1 MNCPFCKNEKT
12 HLRKKLTKLGYKTFY
27 CGKCDLTYNERTN
40 TPFNFLSIPT
50 DVLFLVLLWR
60 LRYKLSLRDI
70 SEMFLERGFEFTHE
84 AVRDWEERFAHLFTD
99 KLKAKRK
106 SKADLSKSWRVDET
120 YLKVGG
126 NQVYLYRAID
136 KRGNL
141 IDVRLSK
148 TRDLEAAEEFFKQAK
163 ETVRH
168 KPEKVTTDG
177 HDSYPKA
184 IRKTLGLSVE
194 HRTNKYLNNL
204 VEQSHRKIK
213 QRYYPMKNFKNFE
226 AASRFTSA
234 FEEVNDYF
242 RFQTYKNEKVPLQRQ
257 RTLFKIRFADIK
269 KEFLAA

>member
-27 CGKCDLTYNERTN
+27 CGKCDLTYNERSN
-40 TPFNFLSIPT
+40 TPFNHLSIPT
-50 DVLFLVLLWR
+50 DVLFLVLLFR
-60 LRYKLSLRDI
+60 LRYKLSLREVAEI
-70 SEMFLERGFEFTHE
+70 FMERGFEFTHE

-106 SKADLSKSWRVDET
+106 SKPGLSKSWRVDET
-120 YLKVGG
+120 YLKVGKS
-126 NQVYLYRAID
+126 QVYLYRAID
-136 KRGNL
+136 KFGNL

-148 TRDLEAAEEFFKQAK
+148 TRDLEAAEAFFKQAK
-163 ETVRH
+163 ETVGY
-168 KPEKVTTDG
+168 KPEKITTDG

-184 IRKTLGLSVE
+184 IRKTLGLNVE

-234 FEEVNDYF
+234 FEEVNDLF

-257 RTLFKIRFADIK
+257 RTLFKLRFADIK
-269 KEFLAA
+269 REFLAA

>member
-1 MNCPFCKNEKT
+1 MNCPFCKNDKT
-12 HLRKKLTKLGYKTFY
+12 HLRKKKTKLGYKTFY
-27 CGKCDLTYNERTN
+27 CGKCDLAYNERTN
-40 TPFNFLSIPT
+40 TPFNYLSIPT

-60 LRYKLSLRDI
+60 LRYKLSLRDVAEI
-70 SEMFLERGFEFTHE
+70 FLERGFEFTHE
-84 AVRDWEERFAHLFTD
+84 AVRDWEERFAYLFTD

-106 SKADLSKSWRVDET
+106 LKTDLSKSWRVDET

-126 NQVYLYRAID
+126 SQVYLYRAID

-148 TRDLEAAEEFFKQAK
+148 TRDLEAAEAFFKQAK
-163 ETVRH
+163 ETVGH

-184 IRKTLGLSVE
+184 IRKTLGLNVE

-234 FEEVNDYF
+234 FEEVNDVF
-242 RFQTYKNEKVPLQRQ
+242 RYQTYKNEKVPLQRQ
-257 RTLFKIRFADIK
+257 RTLFKLRFADIK
-269 KEFLAA
+269 REFLAA